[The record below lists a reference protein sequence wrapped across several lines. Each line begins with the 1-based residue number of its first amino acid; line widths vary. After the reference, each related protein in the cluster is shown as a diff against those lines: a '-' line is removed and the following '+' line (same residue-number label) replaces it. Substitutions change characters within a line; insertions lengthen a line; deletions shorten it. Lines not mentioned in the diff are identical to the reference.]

1 MKKLILITLI
11 YSILLIGCSK
21 AGDTNS
27 SDSTS
32 TTSSTEESTSYSS
45 TKVTLPSKTINY
57 NESTQNL
64 NFIASD
70 LSYSKFISINFFCL
84 SYIICVFLKSFEKSK
99 FFIYIPYYWYI
110 SCYYRLTNNSYC

>member
-1 MKKLILITLI
+1 M
-11 YSILLIGCSK
+11 LIGCSK

-45 TKVTLPSKTINY
+45 TKVTFPSSTTNY
-57 NESTQNL
+57 NKGTQNL

-70 LSYSKFISINFFCL
+70 LSYS
-84 SYIICVFLKSFEKSK
+84 
-99 FFIYIPYYWYI
+99 
-110 SCYYRLTNNSYC
+110 